1 MMKFP
6 GDPYFKYLALKQ
18 YGPPPDQEQQ
28 ALLISGLPSALKI
41 IIRSYG
47 NPTVIRL
54 GTCILNNLTSPEARG
69 SFGTVAQEEAIN
81 KTTPLNKT
89 VINTDLIEVTSFYYF
104 PFFFYFISQ
113 STTTISKNSSML
125 NIPFSTSY
133 RITASC

>member
-47 NPTVIRL
+47 NPPVIWL
-54 GTCILNNLTSPEARG
+54 GTCILNNLSSPGARG
-69 SFGTVAQEEAIN
+69 SVGTVAQEKTNNIM
-81 KTTPLNKT
+81 TTPIRTAIKDFTTTNLLP
-89 VINTDLIEVTSFYYF
+89 IISLSFQF
-104 PFFFYFISQ
+104 LHFFYIVLY
-113 STTTISKNSSML
+113 SKCDQFLCLVNL
-125 NIPFSTSY
+125 REVLLTKD
-133 RITASC
+133 